1 MKKIAS
7 LIMSVAL
14 ASSAIAGPVMSSKGG
29 KIVNP
34 PAPENCFGAGLDIGI
49 FGAGFLPTHDHST
62 PDYKDSLGGGIL
74 ADYFFCEN
82 FGIQLSYAA
91 VAADG
96 TTHLFNGD
104 VVLRAPIQSLCI
116 APYLLVG
123 GGFHVDGSNLGEY
136 HVGGGIEAK
145 FKGTNL
151 GAFVDGTYNWHSSS
165 NRDRDYTLVRLGV
178 KFHL

>member
-7 LIMSVAL
+7 LIMTVAL
-14 ASSAIAGPVMSSKGG
+14 ATSAFAGSPVTYSSKNAKTPRAPQPTGCSCFAPGAAFGVFGG
-29 KIVNP
+29 
-34 PAPENCFGAGLDIGI
+34 A
-49 FGAGFLPTHDHST
+49 FLPNGGGENA
-62 PDYKDSLGGGIL
+62 LGGGVL
-74 ADYFFCEN
+74 AEYFFCEN